1 MKYENATYLC
11 IGALVEEL
19 ARSGVRHAVICPGSR
34 STPLA
39 LVFAE
44 HEAIR
49 VWTLLDERSAGFFAL
64 GIARATH
71 APVALVCTSG
81 TAAANF
87 MPAVAEANLGRVPLI
102 VLTADRPPEL
112 REVGAP
118 QAMDQIRLYGTHVK
132 WSVEMALPE
141 ASDTSL
147 RYWRTI
153 AGRATATALAAPAG
167 PVHLNVPLREPLTPA
182 AIPGQP
188 LPTLDMR
195 EPAAWEG
202 RPGGEPYVQVVPSQA
217 IPDATRLDTL
227 AATLSGVERG
237 LIVVGPLDDAALA
250 EPLTRLAATLSF
262 PILADPLSGLRHGA
276 FDHALVVDSY
286 DAFLRD
292 ERFVR
297 EMEPELVLRFG
308 AMPTSKPLLLYLKAH
323 SLATQIV
330 VDDASGWNEPM
341 LVAGQMIYTD
351 ARPLIDGLL
360 ARLSEPGPPAPWA
373 MHWQETAR
381 ATRTAL
387 EQTLRDFDELFEGR
401 VFDELA
407 SLLPAGT
414 TLFAGNSMPV
424 RDCDT
429 FLTSS
434 QRPIRVLGN
443 RGVNGI
449 DGIVST
455 ALGLATT
462 GDPVVLVLG
471 DISFYHDLNGLLAA
485 RLHGLKLTI
494 VVVNNDGGGIFSFLP
509 QAAYPEHFETLF
521 GTPHGLDFQPVVE
534 MYGGHFQRVHDWA
547 GFRAALASG
556 LDGDGLTVLEVPTD
570 RATNVTLHRRLWQA
584 VSARLEEMRAV
595 DAPR

>member
-1 MKYENATYLC
+1 MHYENATYLC
-11 IGALVEEL
+11 CGALVDEL
-19 ARSGVRHAVICPGSR
+19 TRLGVRHAVICPGSR

-39 LVFAE
+39 LVFAD
-44 HEAIR
+44 HADMRI
-49 VWTLLDERSAGFFAL
+49 WTLLDERSAGFFAL

-71 APVALVCTSG
+71 APVALLCTSG

-112 REVGAP
+112 REIGAP
-118 QAMDQIRLYGTHVK
+118 QAMDQIRLYGSHVK

-141 ASDTSL
+141 ASDTAL

-153 AGRATATALAAPAG
+153 AGRATATAQAAPAG
-167 PVHLNVPLREPLTPA
+167 PVHLNLPLREPLTPA
-182 AIPGQP
+182 AIPGQV
-188 LPTLDMR
+188 LPALDMR
-195 EPAAWEG
+195 EPAAWDG
-202 RPGGEPYVQVVPSQA
+202 RADGRPYVQIMPSPA
-217 IPDATRLDTL
+217 IADTAQLDRL
-227 AATLSGVERG
+227 AATLAGVERG
-237 LIVVGPLDDAALA
+237 LIVAGPHDDPALGAALA
-250 EPLTRLAATLSF
+250 RLAQALGF
-262 PILADPLSGLRHGA
+262 PILADPLSQLRHGE
-276 FDHALVVDSY
+276 FDHTLVVDSY

-297 EMEPELVLRFG
+297 EMEPEIVLRFG

-323 SLATQIV
+323 PLCQQIV
-330 VDDASGWNEPM
+330 VDDSAGWNEPM
-341 LVAGQMIYTD
+341 LAAGHMIYAD
-351 ARPLIDGLL
+351 AHPLIAGLL
-360 ARLSEPGPPAPWA
+360 ERLEQPARSTAWA
-373 MHWQETAR
+373 TDWQETASI
-381 ATRTAL
+381 TRTTL
-387 EQTLRDFDELFEGR
+387 QTTLRDFDDLFEGR

-407 SLLPAGT
+407 TLLPAGA

-429 FLTSS
+429 FLSS
-434 QRPIRVLGN
+434 SEKPLRVLGN

-462 GDPVVLVLG
+462 GEPVVLVLG

-534 MYGGHFQRVHDWA
+534 MYGGQFRRVQNWA
-547 GFRAALASG
+547 GFRAALTDG
-556 LDGDGLTVLEVPTD
+556 LDADGLTVIEVPTD
-570 RATNVTLHRRLWQA
+570 RATNVTMHRQLWQA
-584 VSARLEEMRAV
+584 VFARLEAERSV
-595 DAPR
+595 DVAQ